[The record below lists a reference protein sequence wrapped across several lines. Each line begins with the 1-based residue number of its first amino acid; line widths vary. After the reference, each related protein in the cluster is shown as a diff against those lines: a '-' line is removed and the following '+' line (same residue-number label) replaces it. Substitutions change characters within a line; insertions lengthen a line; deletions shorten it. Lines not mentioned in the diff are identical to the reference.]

1 MAVLSFQSRV
11 TWGHVGN
18 AVAEFALRRIGC
30 DCWPIDTVVFSNHPG
45 YGRHAGRVTP
55 AAEIV
60 RLVDGLAEVGALSGC
75 RAVLSGY
82 LGSPDNGEAVLD
94 AVARVKS
101 RVPDAVW
108 CCDPVM
114 GDRDSGL
121 YVHPDLARFFSRD
134 AVAAADIMMPNHFEL
149 ETLTGLPLPRL
160 KDVVAAAY
168 ALRASGP
175 SLVVVSSIED
185 AEATPGRIATLLA
198 SREGAWL
205 VETPHRPLQAK
216 GVGDLL
222 AALFVGRWLATSD
235 ARDALEFAVAGT
247 FAVIE
252 RTVTAPSSR
261 ELRLVA
267 AQDDLVRPPTT
278 FPAKRLG

>member
-18 AVAEFALRRIGC
+18 SVAEFALRRIGC

-55 AAEIV
+55 AAEIT
-60 RLVDGLAEVGALSGC
+60 RLVEGLAEVGALSRC
-75 RAVLSGY
+75 RALLSGY
-82 LGSPDNGEAVLD
+82 LGSPENGRAVFD
-94 AVARVKS
+94 AVARLKS
-101 RVPDAVW
+101 QVPDAVW

-121 YVHPDLARFFSRD
+121 YVHPVLARFIAED
-134 AVAAADIMMPNHFEL
+134 AVAAADIITPNHFEL
-149 ETLTGLPLPRL
+149 ETLTQLSLPRL
-160 KDVVAAAY
+160 TDVLAAAY

-175 SLVVVSSIED
+175 SLVIVSSIED
-185 AEATPGRIATLLA
+185 AGAASGQVATLLA
-198 SREGAWL
+198 SGQGAWL

-216 GVGDLL
+216 GSGDLL
-222 AALFVGRWLATSD
+222 AALFLGRWLATSD
-235 ARDALEFAVAGT
+235 AKDALEFAVAGT

-252 RTVTAPSSR
+252 RTVAEPASR

-267 AQDDLVRPPTT
+267 AQGDLVHPPIT
-278 FPAKRLG
+278 FPARRLG